1 MEVLTMEVSS
11 FVPPT
16 NKQTNKQKKTKFS
29 LARKGISQ
37 MPIVAN

>member
-11 FVPPT
+11 FVPP
-16 NKQTNKQKKTKFS
+16 TNKQKKTKFS